1 MSVQMASLHCETLG
15 LVSAKH
21 KSTGEAAMAT
31 SGINKRAIA
40 KYTRDIQRE
49 FEKNPIRVPIEG
61 DTSGIG
67 FQPAGTVTNYH
78 GPVVT
83 VTGDNAQIAWD
94 SETVEQSQNNVSQ
107 IVPGYEQLA
116 QLLTD
121 MLANLSNFTLGE
133 DDETDA
139 RENAQTVLREVV
151 KEKPDQGIVRRSVNM
166 LKGVFAPIASG
177 AAAGVSAEST
187 ESARTLIEM
196 LGTSLPF

>member
-1 MSVQMASLHCETLG
+1 MS
-15 LVSAKH
+15 
-21 KSTGEAAMAT
+21 T

-40 KYTRDIQRE
+40 KFTRDVQRE

-94 SETVEQSQNNVSQ
+94 SETVEQSQKHVTQ

-139 RENAQTVLREVV
+139 RESAQTVLREVV
-151 KEKPDQGIVRRSVNM
+151 KEQPDQGIVRRGVNM
-166 LKGVFAPIASG
+166 LKGVFAPIATG
-177 AAAGVSAEST
+177 AAAGVSAES
-187 ESARTLIEM
+187 ANAAQTLIEM

>member
-1 MSVQMASLHCETLG
+1 MG
-15 LVSAKH
+15 
-21 KSTGEAAMAT
+21 T

-40 KYTRDIQRE
+40 KFTRGIQRE

-61 DTSGIG
+61 DTSGMG

-94 SETVEQSQNNVSQ
+94 SQTVEQSQNNVTQ
-107 IVPGYEQLA
+107 IATGYEQLA
-116 QLLTD
+116 ELLTD
-121 MLANLSNFTLGE
+121 MLANLEQFTLGS
-133 DDETDA
+133 DNETDA
-139 RENAQTVLREVV
+139 RESAQTVLKEVV
-151 KEKPDQGIVRRSVNM
+151 REQPDQGIVRRGVNM
-166 LKGVFAPIASG
+166 LKGVFAPIATG

-187 ESARTLIEM
+187 EAARTFIEM